1 MGRPRQ
7 TTKSILHNVS
17 LPEPLAAK
25 LALELFSE
33 LEMKVPH
40 GAYKEFF
47 TNLVQEYF
55 DRKEAQV
62 ECT

>member
-1 MGRPRQ
+1 M
-7 TTKSILHNVS
+7 S